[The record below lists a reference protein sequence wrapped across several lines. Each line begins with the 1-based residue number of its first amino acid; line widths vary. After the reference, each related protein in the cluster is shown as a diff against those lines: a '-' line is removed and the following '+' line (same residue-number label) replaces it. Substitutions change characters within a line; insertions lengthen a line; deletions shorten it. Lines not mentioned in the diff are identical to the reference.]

1 MEHNRNMETEK
12 TCINL
17 QEFCDM
23 NQLYRFL
30 DNCSKSCGMATML
43 VDTEG
48 KPLSED
54 FGMTEFCRMVQS
66 CERGKACC
74 MATLKSDLDGI
85 YECPF
90 GFWDF
95 SIPIVLP
102 DGQVLGKVLAGQA
115 LSVNQ
120 EDEEILPKVEEKLC
134 NKHPFRGAV

>member
-1 MEHNRNMETEK
+1 M
-12 TCINL
+12 
-17 QEFCDM
+17 
-23 NQLYRFL
+23 
-30 DNCSKSCGMATML
+30 
-43 VDTEG
+43 
-48 KPLSED
+48 
-54 FGMTEFCRMVQS
+54 
-66 CERGKACC
+66 
-74 MATLKSDLDGI
+74 KSDLDGI